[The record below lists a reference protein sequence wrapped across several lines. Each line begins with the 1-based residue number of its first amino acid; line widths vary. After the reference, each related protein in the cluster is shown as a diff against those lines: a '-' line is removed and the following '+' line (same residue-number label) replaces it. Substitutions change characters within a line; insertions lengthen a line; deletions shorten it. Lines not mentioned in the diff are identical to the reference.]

1 MYLKD
6 KRRRQPSGKAVTL
19 TMVITERL
27 AQLRRSMAQRG
38 MDGYVVVTDD
48 FHGSEYVGDYFKARA
63 YLSGFTGSAGT
74 LVVLPDRAALW
85 TDGRYFLQAADQLA
99 GSGIELMRMGQPN
112 VPTIPAFLAEQ
123 LPEGGALGFD
133 GRTVSSSFARTMEKA
148 LAAKHVRF
156 TGEQDLVDGVWPDR
170 PALSDKPVWELT
182 GCGLT
187 RSEKLA
193 TLREKMAESD
203 AAYLLLTSLTEIAWT
218 LNLRGGDVACTP
230 VFLSFLLI
238 GREDAQLCIQPQA
251 VSADI
256 GAKLAAD
263 GVAMRPYS
271 GIYDILR
278 ALPAGTRVM
287 ADSAT
292 ANYRIME
299 SLSQAAVLDQPSP
312 AILMKA
318 CKTREEVDNFR
329 AAHVK
334 DGAALCRFLH
344 WIKTHVGKEPITEL
358 SAAAKLAAFRAQQPD
373 FLDLSFDTIAGYGP
387 HGAIVHYDPTPETD
401 VPLHA
406 EGLLLLDSGAHY
418 RQGTT
423 DVTRTIALG
432 PVTDEEKRMFTLV
445 LKGHLALSAARFP
458 HGATGEN
465 LDVLARMPLWEQGLD
480 YNHGTGHGVGYIL
493 SVHEGPQSFRWHSL
507 DGRRYPLEEGMVI
520 SNEPGYYEAGKF
532 GIRHENLVL
541 VRTGDKT
548 EFGQFMYLEPLTM
561 APFDRDAI
569 DTSLLTEGELAQL
582 NDYHR
587 QVYATVSPLL
597 DAEEQA
603 WLAEATAPLT
613 R

>member
-1 MYLKD
+1 M
-6 KRRRQPSGKAVTL
+6 T
-19 TMVITERL
+19 VITERL
-27 AQLRRSMAQRG
+27 ARLRREMAQRG

-85 TDGRYFLQAADQLA
+85 TDGRYFLQAAEQLT
-99 GSGIELMRMGQPN
+99 GSTIELMRMGQPG
-112 VPTIPAFLAEQ
+112 VPAIGAFLAQ
-123 LPEGGALGFD
+123 RLPEGGVLGFD
-133 GRTVSSSFARTMEKA
+133 GRTVSSSFAGTLEKA
-148 LAAKHVRF
+148 LEAKHIRF
-156 TGEQDLVDGVWPDR
+156 AGGEDLVDAVWPDR
-170 PALSDKPVWELT
+170 PALSDCPVWELT

-187 RSEKLA
+187 REEKLSK
-193 TLREKMAESD
+193 LREKMAEEN
-203 AAYLLLTSLTEIAWT
+203 AAYLLLTSLTEIAWA

-251 VSADI
+251 VPADI
-256 GAKLAAD
+256 AEKLTAC
-263 GVAMRPYS
+263 GVTLRPY
-271 GIYDILR
+271 GTIYDLLR

-292 ANYRIME
+292 ANYRITE
-299 SLSQAAVLDQPSP
+299 SLSHAEVLDQPSP
-312 AILMKA
+312 AVLMKA
-318 CKTREEVDNFR
+318 CKTPEETDGFR
-329 AAHVK
+329 AAHIK
-334 DGAALCRFLH
+334 DGAALCRFLY
-344 WIKTHVGKEPITEL
+344 WLKTRIGEEPMTEL
-358 SAAAKLAAFRAQQPD
+358 SAAAKLAAFRAEQPD

-401 VPLHA
+401 VPLHP
-406 EGLLLLDSGAHY
+406 EGLLLVDSGAHY

-432 PVTDEEKRMFTLV
+432 PVTQEEKRMFTLV
-445 LKGHLALSAARFP
+445 LKGHLALAAARFP

-465 LDVLARMPLWEQGLD
+465 LDVLARLPLWEQGLD
-480 YNHGTGHGVGYIL
+480 YNHGTGHGVGFIL
-493 SVHEGPQSFRWHSL
+493 SVHEGPQSFRWRST
-507 DGRRYPLEEGMVI
+507 DGRRIPLEEGMVI

-541 VRTGDKT
+541 VRAGETTDY
-548 EFGQFMYLEPLTM
+548 GQFMYLEPLTM

-569 DTSLLTEGELAQL
+569 DVALLTEPELALL
-582 NDYHR
+582 NDYHKL
-587 QVYATVSPLL
+587 VYDTVAPLL
-597 DAEEQA
+597 PAEEQA
-603 WLAEATAPLT
+603 WLAAATAPLH

>member
-1 MYLKD
+1 M
-6 KRRRQPSGKAVTL
+6 T
-19 TMVITERL
+19 VITERL
-27 AQLRRSMAQRG
+27 ARLRREMAQRG

-85 TDGRYFLQAADQLA
+85 TDGRYFLQAAEQLT
-99 GSGIELMRMGQPN
+99 GSTIELMRMGQPG
-112 VPTIPAFLAEQ
+112 VPAIGAFLAQ
-123 LPEGGALGFD
+123 HLPEGGVLGFD
-133 GRTVSSSFARTMEKA
+133 GRTVSSSFAGTLEKA
-148 LAAKHVRF
+148 LEAKHIRF
-156 TGEQDLVDGVWPDR
+156 AGGEDLVDAVWPDR
-170 PALSDKPVWELT
+170 PALSDRPVWELT
-182 GCGLT
+182 GCGLS
-187 RSEKLA
+187 REEKLA
-193 TLREKMAESD
+193 KLREKMAAAD
-203 AAYLLLTSLTEIAWT
+203 AAYLLLTSLTEIAWA

-251 VSADI
+251 VPADI
-256 GAKLAAD
+256 VEKLTAC
-263 GVAMRPYS
+263 GVTLRPYGS
-271 GIYDILR
+271 IYDMLR

-299 SLSQAAVLDQPSP
+299 SLSHAEVLDQPSP
-312 AILMKA
+312 AVLMKA
-318 CKTREEVDNFR
+318 CKTQEETDGFR
-329 AAHVK
+329 AAHIK
-334 DGAALCRFLH
+334 DGAALCRFLY
-344 WIKTHVGKEPITEL
+344 WLKTRIGEEPMTEL
-358 SAAAKLAAFRAQQPD
+358 SAAARLAAFRAEQPD
-373 FLDLSFDTIAGYGP
+373 FLDLSFDTIAGYGL

-401 VPLHA
+401 VPLHP
-406 EGLLLLDSGAHY
+406 EGLLLVDSGAHY

-432 PVTDEEKRMFTLV
+432 PVTQEEKRMFTLV
-445 LKGHLALSAARFP
+445 LKGHLALAAARFP

-465 LDVLARMPLWEQGLD
+465 LDVLARLPLWEQGLD
-480 YNHGTGHGVGYIL
+480 YNHGTGHGVGFIL
-493 SVHEGPQSFRWHSL
+493 SVHEGPQSFRWHST
-507 DGRRYPLEEGMVI
+507 DGRRIPLEEGMVI

-541 VRTGDKT
+541 VRAGEATDY
-548 EFGQFMYLEPLTM
+548 GQFMYLEPLTM

-569 DTSLLTEGELAQL
+569 DVALLTEPELALL
-582 NDYHR
+582 NDYHKL
-587 QVYATVSPLL
+587 VYDTVSPLL

-603 WLAEATAPLT
+603 WLAAATAPLH

>member
-1 MYLKD
+1 M
-6 KRRRQPSGKAVTL
+6 T
-19 TMVITERL
+19 VITERL
-27 AQLRRSMAQRG
+27 AQLRREMAQRG

-48 FHGSEYVGDYFKARA
+48 FHGSEYVGDFFKARA

-85 TDGRYFLQAADQLA
+85 TDGRYFLQAAEQLT
-99 GSGIELMRMGQPN
+99 GSTIELMRMGQPG
-112 VPTIPAFLAEQ
+112 VPAIGAFLAQQ
-123 LPEGGALGFD
+123 LPEGGVLGFD
-133 GRTVSSSFARTMEKA
+133 GRTVSSSFAGTLEKA
-148 LAAKHVRF
+148 LEAKHIRF
-156 TGEQDLVDGVWPDR
+156 AGGEDLVDAVWPDR
-170 PALSDKPVWELT
+170 PALSDRPVWELA
-182 GCGLT
+182 GCGLS
-187 RSEKLA
+187 REEKLA
-193 TLREKMAESD
+193 RLREKMAAED

-251 VSADI
+251 VPADI
-256 GAKLAAD
+256 GGKLAAC
-263 GVAMRPYS
+263 GVTVQPY
-271 GIYDILR
+271 GEVYDMLR

-299 SLSQAAVLDQPSP
+299 SLSHAEVLDQPSP
-312 AILMKA
+312 AVLMKA
-318 CKTREEVDNFR
+318 CKTSEETEGFR

-334 DGAALCRFLH
+334 DGAALCRFLY
-344 WIKTHVGKEPITEL
+344 WLKTRIGKEPMTEL
-358 SAAAKLAAFRAQQPD
+358 SAAARLAAFRAEQPD

-401 VPLHA
+401 VPLHP
-406 EGLLLLDSGAHY
+406 EGLLLVDSGAHY

-432 PVTDEEKRMFTLV
+432 PVTQKEKRMFTLV
-445 LKGHLALSAARFP
+445 LKGHLALAAARFP
-458 HGATGEN
+458 HGVTGEN
-465 LDVLARMPLWEQGLD
+465 LDVLARLPLWEQGLD
-480 YNHGTGHGVGYIL
+480 YNHGTGHGVGFIL
-493 SVHEGPQSFRWHSL
+493 SVHEGPQSFRWRST
-507 DGRRYPLEEGMVI
+507 DGRRITLEEGMVI

-541 VRTGDKT
+541 VRTGETTDY
-548 EFGQFMYLEPLTM
+548 GQFLYLEPLTM

-569 DTSLLTEGELAQL
+569 DVSLLTEAELAQL

-587 QVYATVSPLL
+587 LVYDTVAPLL
-597 DAEEQA
+597 SAEEQA
-603 WLAEATAPLT
+603 WLAAATAPLH

>member
-1 MYLKD
+1 M
-6 KRRRQPSGKAVTL
+6 T
-19 TMVITERL
+19 VITERL
-27 AQLRRSMAQRG
+27 ARLRWEMAQRG

-85 TDGRYFLQAADQLA
+85 TDGRYFLQAAEQLT
-99 GSGIELMRMGQPN
+99 GSTIELMRMGQPG
-112 VPTIPAFLAEQ
+112 VPAIGAFLAQ
-123 LPEGGALGFD
+123 HLPEGGVLGFD
-133 GRTVSSSFARTMEKA
+133 GRTVSSSFAGTLEKA
-148 LAAKHVRF
+148 LEAKHIRF
-156 TGEQDLVDGVWPDR
+156 AGGEDLVDAVWPDR
-170 PALSDKPVWELT
+170 PALSDRPVWELT
-182 GCGLT
+182 GCGLS
-187 RSEKLA
+187 REEKLA
-193 TLREKMAESD
+193 KLREKMAAED
-203 AAYLLLTSLTEIAWT
+203 AAYLLLTSLTEIAWA

-251 VSADI
+251 VPADI
-256 GAKLAAD
+256 VEKLTAC
-263 GVAMRPYS
+263 GVTLRPY
-271 GIYDILR
+271 GAIYDLLR

-299 SLSQAAVLDQPSP
+299 SLSHAEVLDQPSP
-312 AILMKA
+312 AVLMKA
-318 CKTREEVDNFR
+318 CKTQEETDGFR
-329 AAHVK
+329 AAHIK
-334 DGAALCRFLH
+334 DGAALCRFLY
-344 WIKTHVGKEPITEL
+344 WLKTRIGEEPMTEL
-358 SAAAKLAAFRAQQPD
+358 SAAARLAAFRAEQPD

-401 VPLHA
+401 VPLHP
-406 EGLLLLDSGAHY
+406 EGLLLVDSGAHY

-432 PVTDEEKRMFTLV
+432 PVTQEEKRMFTLV
-445 LKGHLALSAARFP
+445 LKGHLALAAARFP

-465 LDVLARMPLWEQGLD
+465 LDVLARLPLWEQGLD
-480 YNHGTGHGVGYIL
+480 YNHGTGHGVGFIL
-493 SVHEGPQSFRWHSL
+493 SVHEGPQSFRWRST
-507 DGRRYPLEEGMVI
+507 DGRRIPLEEGMVI

-541 VRTGDKT
+541 VRAGETTDY
-548 EFGQFMYLEPLTM
+548 GQFMYLEPLTM

-569 DTSLLTEGELAQL
+569 DVSLLTEAELAQL
-582 NDYHR
+582 NGYHR
-587 QVYATVSPLL
+587 QVYDTVAPLL
-597 DAEEQA
+597 PAEEQA
-603 WLAEATAPLT
+603 WLAAATAPLH

>member
-1 MYLKD
+1 M
-6 KRRRQPSGKAVTL
+6 T
-19 TMVITERL
+19 VITERL
-27 AQLRRSMAQRG
+27 ARLRREMAQRG

-85 TDGRYFLQAADQLA
+85 TDGRYFLQAAEQLT
-99 GSGIELMRMGQPN
+99 GSAIELMRMGQPG
-112 VPTIPAFLAEQ
+112 VPAIGAFLAQ
-123 LPEGGALGFD
+123 HLPEGGVLGFD
-133 GRTVSSSFARTMEKA
+133 GRTVSSSFAGTLEKA
-148 LAAKHVRF
+148 LEAKHIRF
-156 TGEQDLVDGVWPDR
+156 AGGKDLVDAVWPDR
-170 PALSDKPVWELT
+170 PALSDRPVWELT

-187 RSEKLA
+187 REEKLSK
-193 TLREKMAESD
+193 LREKMTEES
-203 AAYLLLTSLTEIAWT
+203 AAYLLLTSLTEIAWA

-251 VSADI
+251 VPADI
-256 GAKLAAD
+256 AEKLTAC
-263 GVAMRPYS
+263 GVTLRPY
-271 GIYDILR
+271 GAIYDLLR

-299 SLSQAAVLDQPSP
+299 SLSHAEVLDQPSP
-312 AILMKA
+312 AVLMKA
-318 CKTREEVDNFR
+318 CKTQEETDGFR
-329 AAHVK
+329 AAHIK
-334 DGAALCRFLH
+334 DGAALCRFLY
-344 WIKTHVGKEPITEL
+344 WLKTRIGEEPMTEL
-358 SAAAKLAAFRAQQPD
+358 SAAARLAAFRAEQPD

-401 VPLHA
+401 VPLHP
-406 EGLLLLDSGAHY
+406 EGLLLVDSGAHY

-432 PVTDEEKRMFTLV
+432 PVTQEEKRMFTLV
-445 LKGHLALSAARFP
+445 LKGHLALAAARFP
-458 HGATGEN
+458 HSATGEN
-465 LDVLARMPLWEQGLD
+465 LDVLARLPLWEQGLD
-480 YNHGTGHGVGYIL
+480 YNHGTGHGVGFIL
-493 SVHEGPQSFRWHSL
+493 SVHEGPQSFRWHST
-507 DGRRYPLEEGMVI
+507 DGRRIPLEEGMVI

-541 VRTGDKT
+541 VRAGETTDY
-548 EFGQFMYLEPLTM
+548 GQFMYLEPLTM

-569 DTSLLTEGELAQL
+569 DVSLLTEPELALL
-582 NDYHR
+582 NDYHKL
-587 QVYATVSPLL
+587 VYDTVSPLL
-597 DAEEQA
+597 PAEEQA
-603 WLAEATAPLT
+603 WLAAATAPLH

>member
-1 MYLKD
+1 M
-6 KRRRQPSGKAVTL
+6 T
-19 TMVITERL
+19 VITERL
-27 AQLRRSMAQRG
+27 ARLRREMAQRG

-85 TDGRYFLQAADQLA
+85 TDGRYFLQAAEQLT
-99 GSGIELMRMGQPN
+99 GSGIELMRMGQPG
-112 VPTIPAFLAEQ
+112 VPTIGAFLAEQ
-123 LPEGGALGFD
+123 LPEGGVLRFD
-133 GRTVSSSFARTMEKA
+133 GRTVSSSFAGTLEKA
-148 LAAKHVRF
+148 LEAKHIRF
-156 TGEQDLVDGVWPDR
+156 AGGEDLVDAVWPDR
-170 PALSDKPVWELT
+170 PALSDRPVWELT
-182 GCGLT
+182 GCGLS
-187 RSEKLA
+187 REEKLA
-193 TLREKMAESD
+193 KLREKMAAAD

-218 LNLRGGDVACTP
+218 LDLRGGDVACTP

-251 VSADI
+251 VPADI
-256 GAKLAAD
+256 AEKLTAC
-263 GVAMRPYS
+263 GVTMRPY
-271 GIYDILR
+271 GAIYDLLR

-299 SLSQAAVLDQPSP
+299 SLSHAEVLDQPSP
-312 AILMKA
+312 AVLMKA
-318 CKTREEVDNFR
+318 CKTQEETDGFR
-329 AAHVK
+329 AAHIK
-334 DGAALCRFLH
+334 DGAALCRFLY
-344 WIKTHVGKEPITEL
+344 WLKTRIGEEPMTEL
-358 SAAAKLAAFRAQQPD
+358 SAAARLAAFRAEQPD

-401 VPLHA
+401 VPLHP
-406 EGLLLLDSGAHY
+406 EGLLLVDSGAHY

-432 PVTDEEKRMFTLV
+432 PVTQEEKRMFTLV
-445 LKGHLALSAARFP
+445 LKGHLALAAARFP

-465 LDVLARMPLWEQGLD
+465 LDVLARLPLWEQGLD
-480 YNHGTGHGVGYIL
+480 YNHGTGHGVGFIL
-493 SVHEGPQSFRWHSL
+493 SVHEGPQSFRWHST
-507 DGRRYPLEEGMVI
+507 DGRRIPLEEGMVI

-541 VRTGDKT
+541 VRAGETTDY
-548 EFGQFMYLEPLTM
+548 GQFMYLEPLTM

-569 DTSLLTEGELAQL
+569 DVSLLTEAELALL
-582 NDYHR
+582 NDYHKL
-587 QVYATVSPLL
+587 VYDTVAPLL
-597 DAEEQA
+597 PAEEQA
-603 WLAEATAPLT
+603 WLAAATAPLC

>member
-1 MYLKD
+1 M
-6 KRRRQPSGKAVTL
+6 T
-19 TMVITERL
+19 VITERL
-27 AQLRRSMAQRG
+27 ARLRREMAQRG

-85 TDGRYFLQAADQLA
+85 TDGRYFLQAAEQLT
-99 GSGIELMRMGQPN
+99 GSTIELMRMGQPG
-112 VPTIPAFLAEQ
+112 VPAIGAFLAQ
-123 LPEGGALGFD
+123 HLPEGGVLGFD
-133 GRTVSSSFARTMEKA
+133 GRTVSSSFAGTLEKA
-148 LAAKHVRF
+148 LEAKHIRF
-156 TGEQDLVDGVWPDR
+156 AGGEDLVDAVWPDR
-170 PALSDKPVWELT
+170 PALSDRPVWELT
-182 GCGLT
+182 GCGLS
-187 RSEKLA
+187 REEKLA
-193 TLREKMAESD
+193 KLREKMAAAD
-203 AAYLLLTSLTEIAWT
+203 AAYLLLTSLTEIAWA

-256 GAKLAAD
+256 GEKLAAC
-263 GVAMRPYS
+263 GVTLRPYGS
-271 GIYDILR
+271 IYDILR

-299 SLSQAAVLDQPSP
+299 SLAHTEVLDQPSP
-312 AILMKA
+312 AVLMKA
-318 CKTREEVDNFR
+318 CKTQEETDGFR
-329 AAHVK
+329 AAHIK
-334 DGAALCRFLH
+334 DGAALCRFLY
-344 WIKTHVGKEPITEL
+344 WLKTRIGEEPMTEL
-358 SAAAKLAAFRAQQPD
+358 SAAAKLAAFRAEQPD

-401 VPLHA
+401 VPLHP
-406 EGLLLLDSGAHY
+406 EGLLLVDSGAHY

-432 PVTDEEKRMFTLV
+432 PVTLEEKRMFTLV
-445 LKGHLALSAARFP
+445 LKGHLALAAARFP

-465 LDVLARMPLWEQGLD
+465 LDVLARLPLWEQGLD
-480 YNHGTGHGVGYIL
+480 YNHGSGHGVGFIL
-493 SVHEGPQSFRWHSL
+493 SVHEGPQSFRWRST
-507 DGRRYPLEEGMVI
+507 DGRRIPLEEGMVI
-520 SNEPGYYEAGKF
+520 SNEPGYYAAGKF

-541 VRTGDKT
+541 VRAGDKT

-569 DTSLLTEGELAQL
+569 DVALLTEPELALL
-582 NDYHR
+582 NNYHKL
-587 QVYATVSPLL
+587 VYDTVSPLL
-597 DAEEQA
+597 PAEEQA
-603 WLAEATAPLT
+603 WLAQATAPLH

>member
-1 MYLKD
+1 M
-6 KRRRQPSGKAVTL
+6 T
-19 TMVITERL
+19 VITERL
-27 AQLRRSMAQRG
+27 ARLRREMAQRG

-85 TDGRYFLQAADQLA
+85 TDGRYFLQAAEQLT
-99 GSGIELMRMGQPN
+99 GSTIELMRMGQPD
-112 VPTIPAFLAEQ
+112 VPAIGAFLAQ
-123 LPEGGALGFD
+123 HLPEGGVLGFD
-133 GRTVSSSFARTMEKA
+133 GRTVSSSFAGTLEKA
-148 LAAKHVRF
+148 LEAKHIRF
-156 TGEQDLVDGVWPDR
+156 AGGEDLVDAVWPDR
-170 PALSDKPVWELT
+170 PALSDRPVWELT
-182 GCGLT
+182 GCGLS
-187 RSEKLA
+187 REEKLA
-193 TLREKMAESD
+193 KLREKMAAED
-203 AAYLLLTSLTEIAWT
+203 AAYLLLTSLTEIAWA

-251 VSADI
+251 VPAGI
-256 GAKLAAD
+256 VEKLTAC
-263 GVAMRPYS
+263 GVTLRPY
-271 GIYDILR
+271 GAIYDLLR

-299 SLSQAAVLDQPSP
+299 SLSHAEVLDQPSP
-312 AILMKA
+312 AVLMKA
-318 CKTREEVDNFR
+318 CKTQEETDGFR
-329 AAHVK
+329 AAHIK
-334 DGAALCRFLH
+334 DGAALCRFLY
-344 WIKTHVGKEPITEL
+344 WLKTRIGEEPMTEL
-358 SAAAKLAAFRAQQPD
+358 SAAARLAAFRAEQPD

-401 VPLHA
+401 VPLHP
-406 EGLLLLDSGAHY
+406 EGLLLVDSGAHY

-432 PVTDEEKRMFTLV
+432 PVTQEEKRMFTLV
-445 LKGHLALSAARFP
+445 LKGHLALAAARFP

-465 LDVLARMPLWEQGLD
+465 LDVLARLPLWEQGLD
-480 YNHGTGHGVGYIL
+480 YNHGTGHGVGFIL
-493 SVHEGPQSFRWHSL
+493 SVHEGPQSFRWRST
-507 DGRRYPLEEGMVI
+507 DGRRIPLEEGMVI

-541 VRTGDKT
+541 VRAGETTDY
-548 EFGQFMYLEPLTM
+548 GQFMYLEPLTM

-569 DTSLLTEGELAQL
+569 DVSLLTEAELAQL
-582 NDYHR
+582 NGYHR
-587 QVYATVSPLL
+587 LVYDTVAPLL
-597 DAEEQA
+597 PAEEQA
-603 WLAEATAPLT
+603 WLAAATAPLH

>member
-1 MYLKD
+1 M
-6 KRRRQPSGKAVTL
+6 T
-19 TMVITERL
+19 VITERL
-27 AQLRRSMAQRG
+27 ARLRREMAQRG

-85 TDGRYFLQAADQLA
+85 TDGRYFLQAAEQLA
-99 GSGIELMRMGQPN
+99 GSTIELMRMGQPG
-112 VPTIPAFLAEQ
+112 VPAIGAFLAQ
-123 LPEGGALGFD
+123 HLPEGGVLGFD
-133 GRTVSSSFARTMEKA
+133 GRTVSSSFAGTLEKA
-148 LAAKHVRF
+148 LEAKHIRF
-156 TGEQDLVDGVWPDR
+156 AGGEDLVDAVWPDR
-170 PALSDKPVWELT
+170 PALSDRPVWELT
-182 GCGLT
+182 GCGLS
-187 RSEKLA
+187 REEKLA
-193 TLREKMAESD
+193 KLREKMAAED
-203 AAYLLLTSLTEIAWT
+203 AAYLLLTSLTEIAWA

-251 VSADI
+251 VPADI
-256 GAKLAAD
+256 VEKLTAC
-263 GVAMRPYS
+263 GVTLRPYGS
-271 GIYDILR
+271 IYDLLR

-299 SLSQAAVLDQPSP
+299 SLSHAEVLDQPSP
-312 AILMKA
+312 AVLMKA
-318 CKTREEVDNFR
+318 CKTQEETDGFR
-329 AAHVK
+329 AAHIK
-334 DGAALCRFLH
+334 DGAALCRFLY
-344 WIKTHVGKEPITEL
+344 WLKTRIGEEPMTEL
-358 SAAAKLAAFRAQQPD
+358 SAAARLAAFRAEQPD

-401 VPLHA
+401 VPLHP
-406 EGLLLLDSGAHY
+406 EGLLLVDSGAHY

-432 PVTDEEKRMFTLV
+432 PVTQEEKRMFTLV
-445 LKGHLALSAARFP
+445 LKGHLALAAARFP

-465 LDVLARMPLWEQGLD
+465 LDVLARLPLWEQGLD
-480 YNHGTGHGVGYIL
+480 YNHGTGHGVGFIL
-493 SVHEGPQSFRWHSL
+493 SVHEGPQSFRWRST
-507 DGRRYPLEEGMVI
+507 DGRRIPLEEGMVI

-541 VRTGDKT
+541 VRAGETTDY
-548 EFGQFMYLEPLTM
+548 GQFMYLEPLTM

-569 DTSLLTEGELAQL
+569 DVSLLTEAELAQL
-582 NDYHR
+582 NGYHR
-587 QVYATVSPLL
+587 LVYDTVAPLL
-597 DAEEQA
+597 PAEEQA
-603 WLAEATAPLT
+603 WLAVATAPLH

>member
-1 MYLKD
+1 M
-6 KRRRQPSGKAVTL
+6 T
-19 TMVITERL
+19 VITERL
-27 AQLRRSMAQRG
+27 ARLRREMAQRG

-85 TDGRYFLQAADQLA
+85 TDGRYFLQAAEQLT
-99 GSGIELMRMGQPN
+99 GSTIELMRMGQPG
-112 VPTIPAFLAEQ
+112 VPAIGAFLAQ
-123 LPEGGALGFD
+123 HLPEGGVLGFD
-133 GRTVSSSFARTMEKA
+133 GRTVSSSFAGTLEKA
-148 LAAKHVRF
+148 LEAKHIRF
-156 TGEQDLVDGVWPDR
+156 AGGEDLVEAVWPDR
-170 PALSDKPVWELT
+170 PALSDRPVWELT
-182 GCGLT
+182 GCGLS
-187 RSEKLA
+187 REEKLA
-193 TLREKMAESD
+193 KLREKMAAED
-203 AAYLLLTSLTEIAWT
+203 AAYLLLTSLTEIAWA

-251 VSADI
+251 VPADI
-256 GAKLAAD
+256 GEKLTAC
-263 GVAMRPYS
+263 GVTLRPY
-271 GIYDILR
+271 GAIYDLLR

-299 SLSQAAVLDQPSP
+299 SLSHAEVLDQPSP
-312 AILMKA
+312 AVLMKA
-318 CKTREEVDNFR
+318 CKTQEETDGFR
-329 AAHVK
+329 AAHIK
-334 DGAALCRFLH
+334 DGAALCRFLY
-344 WIKTHVGKEPITEL
+344 WLKTRIGEEPMTEL
-358 SAAAKLAAFRAQQPD
+358 SAAARLAAFRAEQPD

-401 VPLHA
+401 VPLHP
-406 EGLLLLDSGAHY
+406 EGLLLVDSGAHY

-432 PVTDEEKRMFTLV
+432 PVTQEEKRMFTLV
-445 LKGHLALSAARFP
+445 LKGHLALAAARFP

-465 LDVLARMPLWEQGLD
+465 LDVLARLPLWEQGLD
-480 YNHGTGHGVGYIL
+480 YNHGTGHGVGFIL
-493 SVHEGPQSFRWHSL
+493 SVHEGPQSFRWRST
-507 DGRRYPLEEGMVI
+507 DGRRIPLEEGMVI

-541 VRTGDKT
+541 VRAGETTDY
-548 EFGQFMYLEPLTM
+548 GQFMYLEPLTM

-569 DTSLLTEGELAQL
+569 DVSLLTEAELAQL
-582 NDYHR
+582 NGYHR
-587 QVYATVSPLL
+587 LVYDTVAPLL
-597 DAEEQA
+597 PAEEQA
-603 WLAEATAPLT
+603 WLAAATAPLH

>member
-1 MYLKD
+1 M
-6 KRRRQPSGKAVTL
+6 T
-19 TMVITERL
+19 VITERL
-27 AQLRRSMAQRG
+27 AQLRREMAQRG

-48 FHGSEYVGDYFKARA
+48 FHGSEYVGDFFKARA

-85 TDGRYFLQAADQLA
+85 TDGRYFLQAAEQLT
-99 GSGIELMRMGQPN
+99 GSTIELMRMGQPG
-112 VPTIPAFLAEQ
+112 VPVIGAFLAQ
-123 LPEGGALGFD
+123 HLPEGGVLGFD
-133 GRTVSSSFARTMEKA
+133 GRTVSSSFAGTLEKA
-148 LAAKHVRF
+148 LEAKHIRF
-156 TGEQDLVDGVWPDR
+156 AGGEDLVDAVWPDR
-170 PALSDKPVWELT
+170 PALSDRPVWELA
-182 GCGLT
+182 GCGLS
-187 RSEKLA
+187 REEKLA
-193 TLREKMAESD
+193 RLREKMAAED

-251 VSADI
+251 VPADI
-256 GAKLAAD
+256 GGKLAAC
-263 GVAMRPYS
+263 GVTVRPY
-271 GIYDILR
+271 GEVYDMLR

-299 SLSQAAVLDQPSP
+299 SLSHAEVLDQPSP
-312 AILMKA
+312 AVLMKA
-318 CKTREEVDNFR
+318 CKTSEETEGFR

-334 DGAALCRFLH
+334 DGAALCRFLY
-344 WIKTHVGKEPITEL
+344 WLKTRIGEEPMTEL
-358 SAAAKLAAFRAQQPD
+358 SAAARLAAFRAEQPD

-401 VPLHA
+401 VPLHP
-406 EGLLLLDSGAHY
+406 EGLLLVDSGAHY

-432 PVTDEEKRMFTLV
+432 PVTQEEKRMFTLV
-445 LKGHLALSAARFP
+445 LKGHLALAAARFP
-458 HGATGEN
+458 HGVTGEN
-465 LDVLARMPLWEQGLD
+465 LDVLARLPLWEQGLD
-480 YNHGTGHGVGYIL
+480 YNHGTGHGVGFIL
-493 SVHEGPQSFRWHSL
+493 SVHEGPQSFRWRST
-507 DGRRYPLEEGMVI
+507 DGRRITLEEGMVI

-541 VRTGDKT
+541 VRTGETTDY
-548 EFGQFMYLEPLTM
+548 GQFLYLEPLTM

-569 DTSLLTEGELAQL
+569 DVSLLTEAELAQL

-587 QVYATVSPLL
+587 LVYDTVAPLL
-597 DAEEQA
+597 SAEEQA
-603 WLAEATAPLT
+603 WLAAATAPLH

>member
-1 MYLKD
+1 
-6 KRRRQPSGKAVTL
+6 
-19 TMVITERL
+19 MVITQRL
-27 AQLRRSMAQRG
+27 AQLRQEMAHHG

-85 TDGRYFLQAADQLA
+85 TDGRYFLQAADQLS
-99 GSGIELMRMGQPN
+99 GTGIELMRMGQPG
-112 VPTIPAFLAEQ
+112 VPAIGAFLAEH
-123 LPEGGALGFD
+123 LPRGGVLGFD
-133 GRTVSSSFARTMEKA
+133 GRTVSSSFARTLSAALKEKN
-148 LAAKHVRF
+148 VRF
-156 TGEQDLVDGVWPDR
+156 ACGEDLVDAVWPDR
-170 PALSDKPVWELT
+170 PALSDRPVWELT

-187 RSEKLA
+187 REEKL
-193 TLREKMAESD
+193 TRLREKMAEQG

-238 GREDAQLCIQPQA
+238 GRDGAQLCIQPQA
-251 VSADI
+251 VPADI
-256 GAKLAAD
+256 AEKMAAC
-263 GVAMRPYS
+263 GVTLQPYGS
-271 GIYDILR
+271 IYDLLR
-278 ALPAGTRVM
+278 SLPAGTRVM

-299 SLSQAAVLDQPSP
+299 SLSHAEVLDQPSP
-312 AILMKA
+312 AVWLKA
-318 CKTREEVDNFR
+318 CKTKEETDNFR

-334 DGAALCRFLH
+334 DGAALCRFLY
-344 WIKTHVGKEPITEL
+344 WLKTRVGREPITEL

-373 FLDLSFDTIAGYGP
+373 FLDLSFETIAGYGP

-401 VPLHA
+401 VPLRP
-406 EGLLLLDSGAHY
+406 EGLLLVDSGAHY
-418 RQGTT
+418 LQGTT
-423 DVTRTIALG
+423 DVTRTVALG
-432 PVTDEEKRMFTLV
+432 PVTDEEKTMFTLV

-465 LDVLARMPLWEQGLD
+465 LDVLARLPLWERGLD

-493 SVHEGPQSFRWHSL
+493 SVHEGPQSFRWRSL

-520 SNEPGYYEAGKF
+520 SNEPGYYAAGKF

-541 VRTGDKT
+541 VRTGETT
-548 EFGQFMYLEPLTM
+548 EYGQFLYLEPLTM
-561 APFDRDAI
+561 APFDRGAI
-569 DTSLLTEGELAQL
+569 DVSLLTEQELAQL

-587 QVYATVSPLL
+587 RVYDTIAPLL
-597 DAEEQA
+597 PAEEQA
-603 WLAEATAPLT
+603 WLAQATAPLC
-613 R
+613 RG

>member
-1 MYLKD
+1 M
-6 KRRRQPSGKAVTL
+6 T
-19 TMVITERL
+19 VITERL
-27 AQLRRSMAQRG
+27 ARLRREMAQRG

-85 TDGRYFLQAADQLA
+85 TDGRYFLQAAEQLT
-99 GSGIELMRMGQPN
+99 GSGIELMRMGQPG
-112 VPTIPAFLAEQ
+112 VPTIGAFLAEQ
-123 LPEGGALGFD
+123 LPEGGVLGFD
-133 GRTVSSSFARTMEKA
+133 GRTVSSSFAGTLEKA
-148 LAAKHVRF
+148 LEAKHIRF
-156 TGEQDLVDGVWPDR
+156 AGGEDLVDAVWPDR
-170 PALSDKPVWELT
+170 PALSDRPVWELT
-182 GCGLT
+182 GCGLS
-187 RSEKLA
+187 REEKLA
-193 TLREKMAESD
+193 KLREKMAAAD

-218 LNLRGGDVACTP
+218 LDLRGGDVACTP

-251 VSADI
+251 VPADI
-256 GAKLAAD
+256 AEKLTAC
-263 GVAMRPYS
+263 GVTMRPY
-271 GIYDILR
+271 GAIYDLLR

-299 SLSQAAVLDQPSP
+299 SLSHAEVLDQPSP
-312 AILMKA
+312 AVLMKA
-318 CKTREEVDNFR
+318 CKTQEETDGFR
-329 AAHVK
+329 AAHIK
-334 DGAALCRFLH
+334 DGAALCRFLY
-344 WIKTHVGKEPITEL
+344 WLKTRIGEEPMTEL
-358 SAAAKLAAFRAQQPD
+358 SAAARLAAFRAEQPD

-401 VPLHA
+401 VPLHP
-406 EGLLLLDSGAHY
+406 EGLLLVASGAHS

-432 PVTDEEKRMFTLV
+432 PVTQEEKRMFTLV
-445 LKGHLALSAARFP
+445 LKGHLALAAARFP

-465 LDVLARMPLWEQGLD
+465 LDVLARLPLWEQGLD
-480 YNHGTGHGVGYIL
+480 YNHGTGHGVGFIL
-493 SVHEGPQSFRWHSL
+493 SVHEGPQSFRWHST
-507 DGRRYPLEEGMVI
+507 DGRRIPLEEGMVI

-541 VRTGDKT
+541 VRAGETTDY
-548 EFGQFMYLEPLTM
+548 GQFMYLEPLTM

-569 DTSLLTEGELAQL
+569 DVSLLTEAELALL
-582 NDYHR
+582 NDYHKL
-587 QVYATVSPLL
+587 VYDTVAPLL
-597 DAEEQA
+597 PAEEQA
-603 WLAEATAPLT
+603 WLAAATAPLC

>member
-1 MYLKD
+1 M
-6 KRRRQPSGKAVTL
+6 T
-19 TMVITERL
+19 VITERL
-27 AQLRRSMAQRG
+27 ARLRREMAQRG

-85 TDGRYFLQAADQLA
+85 TDGRYFLQAAEQLT
-99 GSGIELMRMGQPN
+99 GSTIELMRMGQPG
-112 VPTIPAFLAEQ
+112 VPAIGAFLAQ
-123 LPEGGALGFD
+123 HLPEGGVLGFD
-133 GRTVSSSFARTMEKA
+133 GRTVSSSFAGTLEKA
-148 LAAKHVRF
+148 LEAKHIRF
-156 TGEQDLVDGVWPDR
+156 AGGEDLVDAVWPDR
-170 PALSDKPVWELT
+170 PALSDRPVWELT
-182 GCGLT
+182 GCGLS
-187 RSEKLA
+187 REEKLA
-193 TLREKMAESD
+193 KLREKMAAAD

-218 LNLRGGDVACTP
+218 LDLRGGDVACTP

-251 VSADI
+251 VPADI
-256 GAKLAAD
+256 AEKLTAC
-263 GVAMRPYS
+263 GVTMRPY
-271 GIYDILR
+271 GAIYDLLR

-299 SLSQAAVLDQPSP
+299 SLSHAEVLDQPSP
-312 AILMKA
+312 AVLMKA
-318 CKTREEVDNFR
+318 CKTQEETDGFR
-329 AAHVK
+329 AAHIK
-334 DGAALCRFLH
+334 DGAALCRFLY
-344 WIKTHVGKEPITEL
+344 WLKTRIGEEPMTEL
-358 SAAAKLAAFRAQQPD
+358 SAAARLAAFRAEQPD

-401 VPLHA
+401 VPLHP
-406 EGLLLLDSGAHY
+406 EGLLLVDSGAHY

-432 PVTDEEKRMFTLV
+432 PVTQEEKRMFTLV
-445 LKGHLALSAARFP
+445 LKGHLALAAARFP
-458 HGATGEN
+458 RGATGEN
-465 LDVLARMPLWEQGLD
+465 LDVLARLPLWEQGLD
-480 YNHGTGHGVGYIL
+480 YNHGTGHGVGFIL
-493 SVHEGPQSFRWHSL
+493 SVHEGPQSFRWHST
-507 DGRRYPLEEGMVI
+507 DGRRIPLEEGMVI

-541 VRTGDKT
+541 VRAGEATDY
-548 EFGQFMYLEPLTM
+548 GQFMYLEPLTM

-569 DTSLLTEGELAQL
+569 DVALLTEPELALL
-582 NDYHR
+582 NDYHKL
-587 QVYATVSPLL
+587 VYDTVSPLL

-603 WLAEATAPLT
+603 WLAAATAPLH

>member
-1 MYLKD
+1 M
-6 KRRRQPSGKAVTL
+6 T
-19 TMVITERL
+19 VITERL
-27 AQLRRSMAQRG
+27 ARLRREMAQRG

-85 TDGRYFLQAADQLA
+85 TDGRYFLQAAEQLT
-99 GSGIELMRMGQPN
+99 GSAIELMRMGQPG
-112 VPTIPAFLAEQ
+112 VPAIGAFLAQ
-123 LPEGGALGFD
+123 HLPEGGVLGFD
-133 GRTVSSSFARTMEKA
+133 GRTVSSSFAGTLEKA
-148 LAAKHVRF
+148 LEAKHIRF
-156 TGEQDLVDGVWPDR
+156 AGGEDLVDAVWPDR
-170 PALSDKPVWELT
+170 PALSDCPVWELT

-187 RSEKLA
+187 REEKLSK
-193 TLREKMAESD
+193 LREKMAEEN
-203 AAYLLLTSLTEIAWT
+203 AAYLLLTSLTEIAWA

-251 VSADI
+251 VPADI
-256 GAKLAAD
+256 AEKLTAC
-263 GVAMRPYS
+263 GVTMRPY
-271 GIYDILR
+271 GAIYDLLR

-292 ANYRIME
+292 ANYRITE
-299 SLSQAAVLDQPSP
+299 SLSHAEVLDQPSP
-312 AILMKA
+312 AVLMKA
-318 CKTREEVDNFR
+318 CKTPEETDGFR
-329 AAHVK
+329 AAHIK
-334 DGAALCRFLH
+334 DGAALCRFLY
-344 WIKTHVGKEPITEL
+344 WLKTRIGEEPMTEL
-358 SAAAKLAAFRAQQPD
+358 SAAARLAAFRAEQPD

-401 VPLHA
+401 VPLHP
-406 EGLLLLDSGAHY
+406 EGLLLVDSGAHY

-432 PVTDEEKRMFTLV
+432 PVTQEEKRMFTLV
-445 LKGHLALSAARFP
+445 LKGHLALAAARFP

-465 LDVLARMPLWEQGLD
+465 LDVLARLPLWEQGLD
-480 YNHGTGHGVGYIL
+480 YNHGTGHGVGFIL
-493 SVHEGPQSFRWHSL
+493 SVHEGPQSFRWHST
-507 DGRRYPLEEGMVI
+507 DGRRIPLEEGMVI

-541 VRTGDKT
+541 VRAGETTDY
-548 EFGQFMYLEPLTM
+548 GQFMYLEPLTM

-569 DTSLLTEGELAQL
+569 DVSLLTEPELALL
-582 NDYHR
+582 NDYHKL
-587 QVYATVSPLL
+587 VYDTVAPLL
-597 DAEEQA
+597 PAEEQA
-603 WLAEATAPLT
+603 WLAAATAPLC

>member
-1 MYLKD
+1 M
-6 KRRRQPSGKAVTL
+6 T
-19 TMVITERL
+19 VITERL
-27 AQLRRSMAQRG
+27 ARLRREMAQRG

-85 TDGRYFLQAADQLA
+85 TDGRYFLQAAEQLT
-99 GSGIELMRMGQPN
+99 GSTIELMRMGQPG
-112 VPTIPAFLAEQ
+112 VPAIGAFLAQ
-123 LPEGGALGFD
+123 HLPEGGVLGFD
-133 GRTVSSSFARTMEKA
+133 GRTVSSSFAGTLEKA
-148 LAAKHVRF
+148 LEAKHIRF
-156 TGEQDLVDGVWPDR
+156 AGGEDLVDAVWPDR
-170 PALSDKPVWELT
+170 PALSDRPVWELT
-182 GCGLT
+182 GCGLS
-187 RSEKLA
+187 REEKLA
-193 TLREKMAESD
+193 KLREKMAAAD
-203 AAYLLLTSLTEIAWT
+203 AAYLLLTSLTEIAWA

-251 VSADI
+251 VPADI
-256 GAKLAAD
+256 AEKLTAC
-263 GVAMRPYS
+263 GVTMRPY
-271 GIYDILR
+271 GAIYDLLR

-299 SLSQAAVLDQPSP
+299 SLSHVEVLDQPSP
-312 AILMKA
+312 AVLMKA
-318 CKTREEVDNFR
+318 CKTQEETDGFR
-329 AAHVK
+329 AAHIK
-334 DGAALCRFLH
+334 DGAALCRFLY
-344 WIKTHVGKEPITEL
+344 WLKTRIGEEPMTEL
-358 SAAAKLAAFRAQQPD
+358 SAAARLAAFRAEQPD

-401 VPLHA
+401 VPLHP
-406 EGLLLLDSGAHY
+406 EGLLLVDSGAHY

-432 PVTDEEKRMFTLV
+432 PITQEEKRMFTLV
-445 LKGHLALSAARFP
+445 LKGHLALAAARFP

-465 LDVLARMPLWEQGLD
+465 LDVLARLPLWEQGLD
-480 YNHGTGHGVGYIL
+480 YNHGTGHGVGFIL
-493 SVHEGPQSFRWHSL
+493 SVHEGPQSFRWHST
-507 DGRRYPLEEGMVI
+507 DGRRIPLEEGMVI

-541 VRTGDKT
+541 VRAGETTDY
-548 EFGQFMYLEPLTM
+548 GQFMYLEPLTM

-569 DTSLLTEGELAQL
+569 DVALLTEPELALL
-582 NDYHR
+582 NDYHKL
-587 QVYATVSPLL
+587 VYDTVAPLL
-597 DAEEQA
+597 PAEEQA
-603 WLAEATAPLT
+603 WLAAATAPLH